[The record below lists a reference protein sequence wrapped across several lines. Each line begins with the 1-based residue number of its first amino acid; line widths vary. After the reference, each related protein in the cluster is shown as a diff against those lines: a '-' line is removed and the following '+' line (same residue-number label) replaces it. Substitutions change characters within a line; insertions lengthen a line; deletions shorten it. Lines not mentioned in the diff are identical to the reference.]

1 MLYFLH
7 KYRIAPTTM
16 QLGLLESV
24 YDIYTD
30 TNYTTRCMYLRNV
43 VHCVKI

>member
-24 YDIYTD
+24 YDIYILILIILHGVCIYAMW
-30 TNYTTRCMYLRNV
+30 YTA
-43 VHCVKI
+43 